1 MIFYFYLYI
10 FPILCSSENSTNRVL
25 KETYAHLLRPL
36 IEQISEEFERKNE
49 ETKDTLCP
57 TSYNMLTNY
66 NKRILKKIKSGETIN
81 DEPIQLVNH
90 MIGKFANAAKLSN
103 NQVLELLLG
112 KTERNYST
120 HGCINNFI
128 VDLINGEYTTDDF
141 IKYIEGENGI
151 SLCINNKQQQIL
163 MKLLQYNIL
172 HHLNSSEK
180 INLIVSKFTILNFFY
195 LDDRS

>member
-1 MIFYFYLYI
+1 MIFYFYLYT

-57 TSYNMLTNY
+57 TSYNMITNY

-81 DEPIQLVNH
+81 DEPIQLLNH
-90 MIGKFANAAKLSN
+90 IIGKFSNAAKLSN
-103 NQVLELLLG
+103 NQVLELLLD
-112 KTERNYST
+112 KTERNYTT
-120 HGCINNFI
+120 HDCINNFI